1 MRANH
6 GHGSSMLQQQQQQLD
21 FMLVTRPQQ
30 AALLQAH
37 DNLLAKL
44 NIRARWQLCD
54 KGMCHLPVIFSQSPF
69 RYNTL

>member
-6 GHGSSMLQQQQQQLD
+6 GRGSSMLQQQRQLD

-44 NIRARWQLCD
+44 NIRARWQLCNR
-54 KGMCHLPVIFSQSPF
+54 GMRHLPVIFSQSPF